1 MKRLTVILFLV
12 LVSLSSEVDAQSPY
26 DLDSITVVYAEV
38 HNGDT
43 LMIVDLP
50 EVIIHALPIP
60 DNRRDRR
67 RLNRTIRHVRIVYPY
82 AKLAGIKLR
91 EYEQELIAA
100 ESDRE
105 RRQIMKRAE
114 EEIHEQFGSDLR
126 KLTFTQ
132 GKILLKLI
140 DRETGETSY
149 DLVKDLRGSFTAF
162 FYQAFARIWGFNLKD
177 RYDPEGEDK
186 QIEQI
191 VQLIEQGK
199 L

>member
-1 MKRLTVILFLV
+1 MKRLTLILFLIV
-12 LVSLSSEVDAQSPY
+12 ACLRSEGWAQSPY
-26 DLDSITVVYAEV
+26 VLDSIMVVYAEI

-43 LMIVDLP
+43 LMLVDLP

-67 RLNRTIRHVRIVYPY
+67 RQDRTVRNVRIVYPY

-91 EYEQELIAA
+91 EYEQELLAA

-105 RRQIMKRAE
+105 RRQIMKKAE
-114 EEIHEQFGSDLR
+114 DEIHEQFGDDLR

-140 DRETGETSY
+140 DRETGEASY

-177 RYDPEGEDK
+177 RYDPEGEDEL
-186 QIEQI
+186 IEQI
-191 VQLIEQGK
+191 VQLIEQGR